1 MQLIK
6 REGNPQICLSA
17 FLSQNTLHLSQNL
30 NIHCVSQCIFKS
42 NLSNIWFL
50 KEKRLIFSRR
60 YKLALSCLIPTN
72 PTPPVVSLISN
83 IGPFIQPNFF
93 SNRISST
100 ERLLTSFQNYVC
112 AHVRVID
119 MGWVQIEK
127 VSRWIDTWV
136 LLLLKRCT
144 NNTESQQQFAEQYE
158 KQRRLRISK
167 YNRYVVVHRII

>member
-93 SNRISST
+93 SNKISST
-100 ERLLTSFQNYVC
+100 ERLLTSFQNY
-112 AHVRVID
+112 VRVID